1 MLIKNTLF
9 AALTFGSPPEATE
22 IGKRRPK
29 YIPPPP
35 PICMDEN
42 QRERTHSPND
52 MSDDELG
59 EFSNDSA

>member
-1 MLIKNTLF
+1 MRIPLF
-9 AALTFGSPPEATE
+9 AALASGLSPASTE

-42 QRERTHSPND
+42 QRERKDSPDD
-52 MSDDELG
+52 MSDDELD
-59 EFSNDSA
+59 EYSDDSA